1 MKNFFALLLFSS
13 VFLTACNYLDI
24 VPDERPSDLNTYQDP
39 SAAKAYLYSCYSKMC
54 NPRMGDSPD
63 KFAAAEIMNPREGGI
78 WEGFPKGT
86 YSPSNPQ
93 LVGNYYNSIWQGIS
107 RCYDF
112 LNVVDK
118 TPGINTED
126 LQYYKAEATLLI
138 AYYHWL
144 SFKAFGPSVIIDR
157 LITPF
162 TPVADLPERSS
173 VDEVVAFIDE
183 KITEA
188 ETIGLAERHD
198 GDNYGRLTKAVAEAL
213 RAKVYLYAAS
223 PLFNGNS
230 EFYADFKSPIDGRHL
245 ISQTFDIEKW
255 KKAETVTRSAIQYL
269 EASGF
274 RLYDYND
281 AGQPSAQKPGP
292 VDKYQR
298 AVRYTFMDNVG
309 GTNPEVIMVDTRQE
323 DWYSIQNQSGIYQR
337 DPNGCKNCWSVIN
350 PVLEFVEMFYTK
362 NGLPIEEDV
371 DFDYE
376 GRYQIVDM
384 PVNYDNNN
392 YSTESNGR
400 TMKLNLNREPRFFS
414 WIAFHNGNYEI
425 AKYNGLITSSDP
437 SKKVVKAQFRFQD
450 PNGKYPGQTNEYTIT
465 GYLNKKFFHP
475 AYESA
480 PVQYPY
486 PVIRMAEL
494 YLNLAEILI
503 ELDLNE
509 GTNGRLSEA
518 KMLIDKIRE
527 RAGIPSIDEAWKKA
541 KHPNK
546 VNTAEG
552 LRDVVRR
559 ERQIEFYLEN
569 QRFWDL
575 RRWKIADDILSTR
588 HKGMNADGDTDETFF
603 KVIEIPYE
611 RTFRKAQYLMPIP
624 MDETNKV
631 PQVIQNPYY

>member
-1 MKNFFALLLFSS
+1 MKKNITILLTIGLLLS
-13 VFLTACNYLDI
+13 ACNYLDI
-24 VPDERPSDLNTYQDP
+24 VPDERPLDVNTYQSP
-39 SAAKAYLYSCYSKMC
+39 EAARTYLYSCYSKMY
-54 NPRMGDSPD
+54 NPRLGQVPD

-78 WEGFPKGT
+78 WESFPKGT
-86 YSPSNPQ
+86 YSPSDPQ
-93 LVGNYYNSIWQGIS
+93 LLNDYYNSIWEGIH
-107 RCYDF
+107 RCYEF
-112 LNVVDK
+112 LSIVDR
-118 TPGINTED
+118 TPGLNSED

-144 SFKAFGPSVIIDR
+144 SFRAFGPSVIIDK
-157 LITPF
+157 LMDPL
-162 TPVADLPERSS
+162 TPVNELPERSS
-173 VDEVVAFIDE
+173 VDEVVDFIDR
-183 KITEA
+183 KIAEA

-198 GDNYGRLTKAVAEAL
+198 GDNYGRLTKAVAQAL

-230 EFYADFKSPIDGRHL
+230 EFYSDFKSPIDNRHL

-255 KKAETVTRSAIQYL
+255 KKAESITRSAIQYL
-269 EASGF
+269 ESLGF
-274 RLYDYND
+274 RLYTYTD
-281 AGQPSAQKPGP
+281 AGVPSAQRPGP
-292 VDKYQR
+292 VDKFQR

-362 NGLPIEEDV
+362 NGLPIDEDIE
-371 DFDYE
+371 FDYE
-376 GRYQIVDM
+376 GRYEIVDM
-384 PVNYDNNN
+384 PINYDNNN
-392 YSTESNGR
+392 YSSESNGR
-400 TMKLNLNREPRFFS
+400 TLKLNLDREPRFFS

-425 AKYNGLITSSDP
+425 AKYNGVITNSDP
-437 SKKVVKAQFRFQD
+437 SKKVVKAQFRFGD

-480 PVQYPY
+480 PIQYPY

-509 GTNGRLSEA
+509 GGSERLSEA
-518 KMLIDKIRE
+518 KMLIDKIRG
-527 RAGIPSIDEAWKKA
+527 RAGVPTIDESWKKS
-541 KHPNK
+541 KHPAK
-546 VNTAEG
+546 AMTAEG
-552 LRDVVRR
+552 LREIVRY

-575 RRWKIADDILSTR
+575 RRWKMADNILNTR
-588 HKGMNADGDTDETFF
+588 HKGMNADGDTDEAFF
-603 KVIEIPYE
+603 KVVEIPYD
-611 RTFRKAQYLMPIP
+611 RTFRRAQYLMPIP

-631 PQVIQNPYY
+631 PQVVQNPYY